1 MAETAHSW
9 LKPILKIIRLILAT
23 ILSIGIW
30 YLFFQLD
37 MFESMRE
44 IDDRIG
50 LLLIIISV
58 LGFFSTACFV
68 VDVFVGNRLCLHALY
83 CFRGFIYIGWP
94 TVFFRYSTI
103 YSCIRLDH
111 VLNETTPPLLSSL
124 PRFAPSPNVCG
135 RG

>member
-1 MAETAHSW
+1 MAETAHNW

-58 LGFFSTACFV
+58 LGFFLLPV
-68 VDVFVGNRLCLHALY
+68 LWWMCLSEIDFAYTLY
-83 CFRGFIYIGWP
+83 IAFAGLFILGG
-94 TVFFRYSTI
+94 
-103 YSCIRLDH
+103 
-111 VLNETTPPLLSSL
+111 LLSFFVIPLSIAA
-124 PRFAPSPNVCG
+124 FG
-135 RG
+135 